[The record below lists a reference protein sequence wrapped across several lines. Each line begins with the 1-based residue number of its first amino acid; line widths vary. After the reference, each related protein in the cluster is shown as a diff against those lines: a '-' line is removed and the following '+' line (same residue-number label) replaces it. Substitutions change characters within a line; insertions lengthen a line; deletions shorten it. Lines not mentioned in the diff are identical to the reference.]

1 MNPKT
6 VLVETNWVVDIIAP
20 AHLQDP
26 QALKLLNR
34 ASAGEIKLYVPA
46 ICFAEAR
53 ETVPRRFA
61 PRSRSEDLRKFV
73 RWAKTNGKVLPQDA
87 EIALKVFDQFDGLV
101 ASELTKVSE
110 RLGELADLPYLHLF
124 SLSEQMLERQ
134 VAIGALNFALKPFDL
149 AILAAV
155 LVKAE
160 ELFVANNEEVYF
172 CELDSDLHPWDKSG
186 SPKAI
191 IKKLYDDSHIRVY
204 ENFDLP

>member
-6 VLVETNWVVDIIAP
+6 VIVETNWVVDIIAP
-20 AHLQDP
+20 AHLQDL
-26 QALKLLNR
+26 QALKLLTR
-34 ASAGEIKLYVPA
+34 ARDGEINLFVPA

-73 RWAKTNGKVLPQDA
+73 RWAKSNGKVLSQDA

-101 ASELTKVSE
+101 ATELTKVSE
-110 RLGELADLPYLHLF
+110 RLRELSELPYLNLF
-124 SLSEQMLERQ
+124 SLSETMLERQ
-134 VAIGALNFALKPFDL
+134 VAVGALNLSLKPFDL
-149 AILAAV
+149 AIFAAV

-160 ELFVANNEEVYF
+160 ELFAKNNEVVYF

-186 SPKAI
+186 SPKPI
-191 IKKLYDDSHIRVY
+191 IKQLYDDSHIRVY

>member
-1 MNPKT
+1 VNPKT
-6 VLVETNWVVDIIAP
+6 VIVETNWVVDIIAP
-20 AHLQDP
+20 AHLQDL
-26 QALKLLNR
+26 QAIKLLTR
-34 ASAGEIKLYVPA
+34 ARDGEINLFVPA

-73 RWAKTNGKVLPQDA
+73 RWAKSNGKVLPQDA

-101 ASELTKVSE
+101 ATELTKVSE
-110 RLGELADLPYLHLF
+110 RLRELSELPYLNLF
-124 SLSEQMLERQ
+124 PLSETMLERQ
-134 VAIGALNFALKPFDL
+134 VAVGALNLSLKPFDL
-149 AILAAV
+149 AIFAAV

-160 ELFVANNEEVYF
+160 ELFAKNNEVVYF

-186 SPKAI
+186 SPKPS

>member
-34 ASAGEIKLYVPA
+34 ASAGEIKLYVTE
-46 ICFAEAR
+46 IFFAEAR

-134 VAIGALNFALKPFDL
+134 VAIGALNLALKPFDL

>member
-1 MNPKT
+1 
-6 VLVETNWVVDIIAP
+6 
-20 AHLQDP
+20 
-26 QALKLLNR
+26 
-34 ASAGEIKLYVPA
+34 
-46 ICFAEAR
+46 
-53 ETVPRRFA
+53 
-61 PRSRSEDLRKFV
+61 
-73 RWAKTNGKVLPQDA
+73 
-87 EIALKVFDQFDGLV
+87 
-101 ASELTKVSE
+101 
-110 RLGELADLPYLHLF
+110 LPYLHLF

-134 VAIGALNFALKPFDL
+134 VAIGALNLALKPFDL